1 MEDQTPVK
9 IPLTPRQKRLLRLV
23 YVLGG
28 ILAVMFVFV
37 LAAIAYQVA
46 RLK

>member
-37 LAAIAYQVA
+37 LGAIAYQVA
-46 RLK
+46 HLK